1 MGVQSDLL
9 AEYEL
14 PSLHPLKFARRLM
27 DGGGGDEGKQ
37 YHQVEWRE
45 IFTCCERRQKK
56 KLTVL

>member
-1 MGVQSDLL
+1 MGVQSALL

-27 DGGGGDEGKQ
+27 DGGGDEGKQ